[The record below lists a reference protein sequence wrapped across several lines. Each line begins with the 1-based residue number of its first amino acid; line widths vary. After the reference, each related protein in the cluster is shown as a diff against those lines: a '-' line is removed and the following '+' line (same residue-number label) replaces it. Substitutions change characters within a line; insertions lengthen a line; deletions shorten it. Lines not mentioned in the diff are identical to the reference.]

1 MKTHLTLFGAVTLV
15 FFCASESRSCPET
28 QDWPV
33 YLGGKKRD
41 LFSPLALINRKNV
54 KSLELAW
61 SHDTGHKAEYQ
72 ANNLIIR
79 GILYTPTATRE
90 ILALDAATGKTIWKW
105 DPGQEKTGAGASDNA
120 DWSTGK
126 MNKAESGDS

>member
-15 FFCASESRSCPET
+15 FFCASESRSGPET

-41 LFSPLALINRKNV
+41 LFSPLAQINRKNV
-54 KSLELAW
+54 KSLLPRERR
-61 SHDTGHKAEYQ
+61 SGS
-72 ANNLIIR
+72 
-79 GILYTPTATRE
+79 GIPDRRR
-90 ILALDAATGKTIWKW
+90 
-105 DPGQEKTGAGASDNA
+105 PGAGASDNA